1 MDLANE
7 ILLLLLKQKQKNK
20 EDTQHVDNLA
30 LITKQSIT
38 NKTCITETKN

>member
-7 ILLLLLKQKQKNK
+7 ILLLLLKQNKKNN
-20 EDTQHVDNLA
+20 EDIQHIDNLA
-30 LITKQSIT
+30 LTTKQSTI